1 MTKKGKILILV
12 LVLVVCAVLVAGAT
26 CIGATLVGA
35 WIFLPDILP
44 QSNEN
49 AELLEVLPEGQ
60 NFEKIEIDEN
70 YPATIM
76 EGFRA
81 DGGFVF
87 RAEVEG
93 KGTGLII
100 MIGVD
105 EQGKVTG
112 TKVIASNET
121 RSYSD
126 KVFPAVEGSEGVYVG
141 MDIDSFYT
149 YIVSGATITSQAYG
163 EAVEA
168 ALWSVEIYEFLNG
181 GVGK

>member
-35 WIFLPDILP
+35 WIFLPDTLP

-60 NFEKIEIDEN
+60 NFEKIEIDDN
-70 YPATIM
+70 YPAEIA
-76 EGFRA
+76 EGYRA
-81 DGGFVF
+81 DGGYVF
-87 RAEVEG
+87 RAVVNGFQPE
-93 KGTGLII
+93 LAIL
-100 MIGVD
+100 IGVD
-105 EQGKVTG
+105 EQGNIVS
-112 TKVIASNET
+112 TKVVYSNET
-121 RSYSD
+121 SNYCKDFFS
-126 KVFPAVEGSEGVYVG
+126 VVEGAEGVYAG
-141 MDIDSFYT
+141 MDVYSFDAYV
-149 YIVSGATITSQAYG
+149 VSGATKTSRAYA